1 MPDEIYLWFI
11 GQLVV
16 AAAIYG
22 GIRIDIKNIHTN
34 IGLLNESV
42 TDVHKRVDRLLERN
56 HQ

>member
-1 MPDEIYLWFI
+1 MDDIFI
-11 GQLVV
+11 WLFGQIVV
-16 AAAIYG
+16 AATIWS

-42 TDVHKRVDRLLERN
+42 TDVHKRVDRLLARN